1 MKRPRGIVQDIGD
14 LISLRY
20 MDQCGIVY
28 CLSRSVLLADDLYH
42 AGLECFTVDIL
53 AWVELLWVKTQ

>member
-1 MKRPRGIVQDIGD
+1 MQDIGD

-53 AWVELLWVKTQ
+53 AWVELLLVKTQ